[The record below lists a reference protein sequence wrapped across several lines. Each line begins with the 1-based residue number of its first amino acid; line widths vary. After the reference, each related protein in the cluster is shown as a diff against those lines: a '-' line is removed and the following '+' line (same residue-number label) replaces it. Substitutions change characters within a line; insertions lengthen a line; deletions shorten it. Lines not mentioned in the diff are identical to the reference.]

1 MNEYVYKLNLDF
13 SEKIFENL
21 SIKSIL
27 NKIKYKFIPLTS
39 NN

>member
-1 MNEYVYKLNLDF
+1 MNEYAYKLNLDF
-13 SEKIFENL
+13 FEKICENL

-27 NKIKYKFIPLTS
+27 NKIKYKFIPLTL